1 MSMTVDVEIGCNTK
15 NKYDTYYRYYIY
27 MILYDQMHKT
37 NKWNTSCQLEH
48 GLIHYE
54 KSNDRTTNEKLS
66 IWDKVILFISKE
78 SYYEKKLHDRLEKL
92 AEDHPLISGII
103 IAVLTGVV
111 LNLIED
117 CIHDAL

>member
-1 MSMTVDVEIGCNTK
+1 MTVDVEMGCNTK

-27 MILYDQMHKT
+27 MILYDQMQKA
-37 NKWNTSCQLEH
+37 NKRNTPCQLENS
-48 GLIHYE
+48 LIHFE
-54 KSNDRTTNEKLS
+54 KSNDRASNEKLS

-78 SYYEKKLHDRLEKL
+78 SYYEKKLYDRLEEL
-92 AEDHPLISGII
+92 ANDHPLISGII

-111 LNLIED
+111 LSLIED